1 MSVKEV
7 ERLTDV
13 SGLKSYDLDPIP
25 ARILKG
31 CKSTL
36 LPTLTSI
43 VNLSLQSA
51 CMPGQLKEAMV
62 RQKLKNESLDFEQYS
77 NFAPISNLK
86 LVSKIIERAVAVQ
99 VKDYITDN
107 DLDESLQ
114 SAYKHLHSTE
124 TALLIVHRTISFV
137 QLMITSVLRSFCWTC
152 LVHLTPLITNFSWI
166 DCAIALVLE
175 DKS

>member
-1 MSVKEV
+1 MSVREV
-7 ERLTDV
+7 EHLIDV

-36 LPTLTSI
+36 LPRLTSI
-43 VNLSLQSA
+43 VNLSLQSL

-62 RQKLKNESLDFEQYS
+62 RQKIKKESLDFKQYS

-86 LVSKIIERAVAVQ
+86 FVSKIIERAVAVA

-114 SAYKHLHSTE
+114 SAYKHLHSTSTE
-124 TALLIVHRTISFV
+124 RY
-137 QLMITSVLRSFCWTC
+137 
-152 LVHLTPLITNFSWI
+152 PLCN
-166 DCAIALVLE
+166 
-175 DKS
+175 